1 MHQFEVATMSEST
14 YDAVLYGATGFTG
27 SLAAQYLA
35 AHPKAPKIAF
45 AGRNAAKLRDV
56 RDKLVDVP
64 KQRLESIGIIEA
76 SATDKASLQRLARS
90 AKVVINM
97 VGPYGLLGGFEVA
110 QACVEAGTG
119 YVDLTGESDVYARI
133 TRELHGQ
140 AKQTGAVI
148 VPSAGFDCLPFDLGT
163 YFAVKEVKK
172 VLGDEADVDHVLLG
186 YKIKGGMSGGTLA
199 SLINMRNDPD
209 ALLYNRP
216 YWFSPIQ
223 GVQQLT
229 PYMARYLPQ
238 FNTYGAFGLFAAHN
252 TRVVNR
258 SWGLLEDARAPSRY
272 GSTFRYLEG
281 VVTPSYFRAFV
292 MAAFMKIFAWL
303 VLHVSVVGQALQKML
318 PQGSGPSMEEQLK
331 GFGYLRTVA
340 YGRDGHTKGLST
352 FYVKGNPGY
361 LKTAAFISET
371 ALTIALEKDRLS
383 PLAKQGGV
391 LTPATIGAEV
401 LAERLGEFAG
411 VEIKMAN
418 VTNDADLTK
427 ALAK

>member
-1 MHQFEVATMSEST
+1 MSEST

-35 AHPKAPKIAF
+35 AHPKAPKVAF

-64 KQRLESIGIIEA
+64 KSRLDSIGIIEA
-76 SATDKASLQRLARS
+76 SASDKASLQRLARS

-97 VGPYGLLGGFEVA
+97 VGPYGQLGGFEVA

-148 VPSAGFDCLPFDLGT
+148 VPSSGFDCLPFDLGT

-199 SLINMRNDPD
+199 SMINMRNDPD
-209 ALLYNRP
+209 ALLYNKP

-223 GVQQLT
+223 GTQQLK
-229 PYMARYLPQ
+229 PYMTRFLPQ

-258 SWGLLEDARAPSRY
+258 TWGLLEDARAPSRY
-272 GSTFRYLEG
+272 GSTFQYLEG
-281 VVTPSYFRAFV
+281 VVAPSYF
-292 MAAFMKIFAWL
+292 AAFLMATVMKLLSWL
-303 VLHVSVVGQALQKML
+303 ILHVALVGQGLQKLL
-318 PQGSGPSMEEQLK
+318 PQGTGPSMEEQLK
-331 GFGYLRTVA
+331 GFGYVRTVA
-340 YGRDGHTKGLST
+340 YGRDGRTKGLST

-401 LAERLGEFAG
+401 LAERLGNFAN